1 MSPFLQ
7 QVADHY
13 LNVQGLEDYCFV
25 FPNRRSGQFFAHYLQ
40 QDLVETDRQNGVSR
54 PHLMPHVTSINE
66 LVADM
71 TDTVAA
77 TDIEMMFAL
86 YDAYCKAMGDK
97 AQEFDKFIYWAQ
109 LIISD
114 FNDIDR
120 SLADVHEIYQNLED
134 LHELSSN
141 YLSPEVEEKVRKI
154 FGDSLFTAFFDT
166 SADAT
171 LWRLFGAEDNQTPG
185 DGKDVVKREFLNLW
199 NALETIFNSYH
210 KALSDKGVTTPGR
223 QLRLAV
229 ETGIINQQY
238 GRMVFVG
245 FGVLS
250 AAEVK
255 LFDRFK
261 HDGKADFWWD
271 NAGIQ
276 AMLET
281 APHDPGALLIDGYCK
296 RFKAMPIQP
305 LDSNEQTI
313 KVVAVPSNVGQAK
326 QAFNELA
333 LMNKGGSNQSTLGIE
348 TAIVLPDEGLL
359 VPLLHSVHGVQ
370 RLNVTLGYPLR
381 SSGIVS
387 LMHIV
392 ARLHHQASK
401 ERGVWTYYREDVND
415 ILSHPLI
422 KTYFTA
428 EALSMISQLAQSNRF
443 RIPAREFENL
453 SFADLFVPVM
463 DSSEPGNEPE
473 HRSAYI
479 DNLLAFCNLLM
490 DKMKLTSATDDEPQ
504 DDDVQ
509 EDGVEVT
516 LQQAFLLMYIDVLH
530 QLRRSL
536 AECGQS
542 IQLSTLFYLIDRLTA
557 AAVVP
562 FTGEPLQGVQVMGLL
577 ETRSLDF
584 EHLVILSMN
593 ERVFPRR
600 RSINSFIPN
609 YIRRAHGMSTIEQ
622 QEAIVAFNF
631 YRLLNRSRQ
640 VTLLYDS
647 SAQKMGSSEPSR
659 YIVQLDK
666 VYGKH
671 LQYVEMTPDIETTS
685 AISIEAPSVPGDAL
699 RDRYTRDPERQGGKY
714 LSASA
719 INKYINCPLQFYFH
733 YVQGL
738 NDDNELSDFMDNGTF
753 GTIVHDT
760 LNDCYD
766 SQQVKGRE
774 GLIDKPYLEFF
785 RKSKLRD
792 AVVRN
797 IKKTY
802 LRVPEDQ
809 LDLDD
814 QPLRG
819 EPFMLIDT
827 IESYVK
833 FVLDYDM
840 DLIDSQ
846 GPFSV
851 LECEETHNMLSMEM
865 GGERFNFTYK
875 PDRIDRLADGTVRMV
890 DYKTGKDETT
900 FTHHQPGLQDL
911 FDCCIASRRKAILQL
926 FLYCYA
932 YMEEHREVASVMPVI
947 YKLASMK
954 ESGVFWKG
962 PKRGSSRQ
970 QYVFTREDAIAQEF
984 IAQMGSLIKSLYE
997 DGFEQV
1003 PEDSKSNCCNY
1014 CRFIDF
1020 CRRAPSKGY

>member
-7 QVADHY
+7 QVAARY
-13 LNVQGLEDYCFV
+13 LDAQGLEDYCFV
-25 FPNRRSGQFFAHYLQ
+25 FPNRRSGQFFTHYLQ
-40 QDLVETDRQNGVSR
+40 QGLIEADRRNRVSR
-54 PHLMPHVTSINE
+54 PHLLPRVTSINE

-71 TDTVAA
+71 TGTVAA
-77 TDIEMMFAL
+77 TDVELMFAL
-86 YDAYCKAMGDK
+86 YDAYCQAMGDK

-120 SLADVHEIYQNLED
+120 SLADVHEIYQNLGD

-141 YLSPEVEEKVRKI
+141 YLSAEVEEKVHKI

-171 LWRLFGAEDNQTPG
+171 LWRLFGKENAEAQDN
-185 DGKDVVKREFLNLW
+185 DKDVVKREFLSLW
-199 NALETIFNSYH
+199 NALESIFNGYH
-210 KALSDKGVTTPGR
+210 KALSAKGVTTPGR
-223 QLRLAV
+223 QLRLAAEAADV
-229 ETGIINQQY
+229 
-238 GRMVFVG
+238 RPHHMRVVFVG

-255 LFDRFK
+255 LLDRFK
-261 HDGKADFWWD
+261 REGKADFWWD

-276 AMLET
+276 AMLQV

-296 RFKAMPIQP
+296 RFNAMPLQP
-305 LDSNEQTI
+305 LEAIDQEI

-326 QAFNELA
+326 QTFNEMV
-333 LMNKGGSNQSTLGIE
+333 LMRTDGGKSSLGIE

-392 ARLHHQASK
+392 ARMHHQASK
-401 ERGVWTYYREDVND
+401 ERGVWTYYREDIND

-428 EALSMISQLAQSNRF
+428 EALSMVSQLARTNRF
-443 RIPAREFENL
+443 RVPAQEFESL
-453 SFADLFVPVM
+453 SFGDLFAPVM
-463 DSSEPGNEPE
+463 DSGEPGDDHE
-473 HRSAYI
+473 HQSAYI

-490 DKMKLTSATDDEPQ
+490 DKMKPAIDAA
-504 DDDVQ
+504 DVTQ
-509 EDGVEVT
+509 HRDVKDGVEVT

-530 QLRRSL
+530 QLKRSF
-536 AECGQS
+536 AECGQA

-584 EHLVILSMN
+584 ENLVILSMN

-631 YRLLNRSRQ
+631 YRLLNRSRH

-647 SAQKMGSSEPSR
+647 SAQKLGSSEPSR
-659 YIVQLDK
+659 YIAQLEK
-666 VYGKH
+666 VYGKRLH
-671 LQYVEMTPDIETTS
+671 FVEMTPEVETTS
-685 AISIEAPSVPGDAL
+685 AITIEVPSAAGVSL
-699 RDRYTRDPERQGGKY
+699 RDRYTSDPVAGEGKY
-714 LSASA
+714 LSATA
-719 INKYINCPLQFYFH
+719 INKYINCPLMFYFH

-738 NDDNELSDFMDNGTF
+738 NDDNETSDFMDNGTF
-753 GTIVHDT
+753 GTIIHDT
-760 LNDCYD
+760 LSDCYY
-766 SQQVKGRE
+766 SRQVRE
-774 GLIDKPYLEFF
+774 RGGLVDKAYLEFF
-785 RKSKLRD
+785 KKGKLRD

-802 LRVPEDQ
+802 LHVPEDQ
-809 LDLDD
+809 LDRDD

-819 EPFMLIDT
+819 ESFMMIDT

-833 FVLDYDM
+833 FVIDYDM
-840 DLIDSQ
+840 ELIESQ
-846 GPFSV
+846 GPMTV
-851 LECEETHNMLSMEM
+851 VECEQTHDMPMMPM
-865 GGERFNFTYK
+865 GGEHFNFTYK
-875 PDRIDRLADGTVRMV
+875 PDRIDRLADGTVRIV
-890 DYKTGKDETT
+890 DYKTGGDETS
-900 FTHHQPGLQDL
+900 FTYREPGLQDL
-911 FDCCIASRRKAILQL
+911 FERNMDKRRKAILQL
-926 FLYCYA
+926 FLYSYA
-932 YMEEHREVASVMPVI
+932 YMEEHSEVTSVMPCI
-947 YKLASMK
+947 YKLASI
-954 ESGVFWKG
+954 EDSGVFWKG
-962 PKRGSSRQ
+962 SKRGAKPQ
-970 QYVFTREDAIAQEF
+970 QYVFKREDPIALEF
-984 IAQMGSLIKSLYE
+984 VAGMAGVIHSLYE
-997 DGFEQV
+997 DGFEQA
-1003 PEDSKSNCCNY
+1003 PENPKSRCCDY

-1020 CRRAPSKGY
+1020 CRRAVSKAY